1 MSTES
6 QFDEMA
12 LSNVHLPQ
20 KITTG
25 LAQHGFGALHA
36 GVRQGVG
43 PGGGVDGDAVGLEHA
58 LDAEDVVGIADGNAV
73 FESAGVEDAGNAMG
87 GFGGVGALGFR
98 NQAGFGDAA
107 MDAVLRSYAP
117 FTEAGIAA

>member
-20 KITTG
+20 EITTG

-36 GVRQGVG
+36 CVREGVG
-43 PGGGVDGDAVGLEHA
+43 TRGSVDGDAVGLEHA
-58 LDAEDVVGIADGNAV
+58 FDSEDVVGIADGNAV
-73 FESAGVEDAGNAMG
+73 FQAAGVEDAGNAMSG
-87 GFGGVGALGFR
+87 LCGVRALGFG

-107 MDAVLRSYAP
+107 MDEVLRSYAA